1 MMKLRKQKKKGVDF
15 IKPKQKQKTV
25 FLRQIRNVTDI
36 ISAMSEASTHH
47 ANNKNCT
54 HRGDRGYWRRQQEWE
69 IQKQNDEK
77 EEEEEEKKKR
87 SRQDLFFS

>member
-36 ISAMSEASTHH
+36 ISAMSEASTPH
-47 ANNKNCT
+47 ANNKNRT
-54 HRGDRGYWRRQQEWE
+54 HRGGQGVL
-69 IQKQNDEK
+69 
-77 EEEEEEKKKR
+77 EETTGMGDPKAE
-87 SRQDLFFS
+87 